1 MKKGRKKLL
10 NGLREHSIL
19 KSYEEERE
27 IWWVNF
33 DPSVGQE
40 VKKRRPAVIISND
53 LSNKYLK
60 RYQVLPLSSQIK
72 KLYPSEVI
80 IEIDGKKSK
89 AMADQLTT
97 VSELRF
103 LNKIGDVKAVEMEEI
118 ERIIRLQLD
127 L

>member
-1 MKKGRKKLL
+1 MKKRG
-10 NGLREHSIL
+10 
-19 KSYEEERE
+19 E

-40 VKKRRPAVIISND
+40 VKKKRPAVIVSND

-60 RYQVLPLSSQIK
+60 RYQVVPLSSKTEKI
-72 KLYPSEVI
+72 YPSESVLLV
-80 IEIDGKKSK
+80 DGRESK

-103 LNKIGDVKAVEMEEI
+103 LDKIGQITPQELEDV
-118 ERIIRLQLD
+118 ERTIRIQLD

>member
-1 MKKGRKKLL
+1 MKRRG
-10 NGLREHSIL
+10 
-19 KSYEEERE
+19 E

-40 VKKRRPAVIISND
+40 VKKKRPAVIVSND
-53 LSNKYLK
+53 LSNQYLK
-60 RYQVLPLSSQIK
+60 RYQVVPLSSK
-72 KLYPSEVI
+72 TDKLYPSESLVK
-80 IEIDGKKSK
+80 IDGITSK

-103 LNKIGDVKAVEMEEI
+103 LDRIGQISGLEMEEI
-118 ERIIRLQLD
+118 ERIIRIQLD

>member
-1 MKKGRKKLL
+1 MKRRG
-10 NGLREHSIL
+10 
-19 KSYEEERE
+19 E

-40 VKKRRPAVIISND
+40 AKKKRPAVVVSND
-53 LSNKYLK
+53 LSNQYLK
-60 RYQVLPLSSQIK
+60 RYQVVPLSSNTD
-72 KLYPSEVI
+72 KLYPSECLVI
-80 IEIDGKKSK
+80 IRGSASK

-103 LNKIGDVKAVEMEEI
+103 LDRIGQISGLEMEEI
-118 ERIIRLQLD
+118 EGILRIQLD